1 MWYCS
6 SHRMNTTVESP
17 LVMVRAEELPE
28 TMSSAEVVSLLA
40 HEVAAQLGVD
50 SSVVESAALLR
61 EESESTYVGRGMAVP
76 HARVS
81 GLPVAA
87 MYVAR
92 ARKGIP
98 WGSSDARLI
107 VFTAAAEERPEQYLQ
122 LLSAAMRWRLRIPG
136 GEEAL
141 LSAEADDLSAGLRE
155 IVSALC

>member
-1 MWYCS
+1 
-6 SHRMNTTVESP
+6 MNTTVQSP

-50 SSVVESAALLR
+50 SAVVAAAALLR
-61 EESESTYVGRGMAVP
+61 EESEPTYVGRGMAVP

-81 GLPVAA
+81 GLPLAA

-92 ARKGIP
+92 CRRGIP
-98 WGSSDARLI
+98 WGGGEARLV
-107 VFTAAAEERPEQYLQ
+107 VFTAAAEEKPEQYLQ
-122 LLSAAMRWRLRIPG
+122 LLSAAMRWRLRFPG

-141 LSAEADDLSAGLRE
+141 LAAAAVDLSAGLRE
-155 IVSALC
+155 VVCSLS

>member
-1 MWYCS
+1 
-6 SHRMNTTVESP
+6 MNTTVQSP

-50 SSVVESAALLR
+50 GVVVAAAALLR
-61 EESESTYVGRGMAVP
+61 EESEPTYVGRGMAVP

-81 GLPVAA
+81 GLPLAA

-92 ARKGIP
+92 SHKGIS
-98 WGSSDARLI
+98 WGGGEARLV
-107 VFTAAAEERPEQYLQ
+107 VFTAAAEEKPEQYLQ
-122 LLSAAMRWRLRIPG
+122 LLSAAMRWRLRFPG

-141 LSAEADDLSAGLRE
+141 LAADLNELLIGLKSA
-155 IVSALC
+155 VSG